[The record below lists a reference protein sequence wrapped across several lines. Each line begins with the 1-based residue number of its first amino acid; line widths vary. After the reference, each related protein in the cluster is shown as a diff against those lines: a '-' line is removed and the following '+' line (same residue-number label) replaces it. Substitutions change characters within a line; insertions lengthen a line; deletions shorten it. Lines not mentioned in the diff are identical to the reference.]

1 MKMSKDVIDEIM
13 QDGKKKLANMTALEL
28 LDRMN
33 KLHEKIIDDVSNS
46 DIPVILCLAVLNE
59 TADDLRAAIREIGEE

>member
-1 MKMSKDVIDEIM
+1 MSKDVIDEIM